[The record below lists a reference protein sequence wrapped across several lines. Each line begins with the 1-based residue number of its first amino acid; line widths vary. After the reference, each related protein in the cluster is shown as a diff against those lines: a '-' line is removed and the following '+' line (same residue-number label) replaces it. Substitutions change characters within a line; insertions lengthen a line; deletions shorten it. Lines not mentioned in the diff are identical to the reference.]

1 MIPVIS
7 TTTSIL
13 GYNQYESWEYQP
25 YATNTPTSWA
35 CPNLPAG
42 LSIDTPTIY
51 SLTGVASTDVL
62 TATGS
67 SYANGDQIFIPN
79 LTGGAGLTANTI
91 YFVRDVSGAAFKLA
105 ATLGGA
111 AINFTTDLTAGNI
124 SKVGTGLIN
133 GAATVAGV
141 FNCGLTA
148 TNADGTSAVLMLTI
162 GIAAAAASTA
172 LLTNSGYQAT
182 IDVAT
187 KLLTIGSAAAS
198 AAVSYPILSLETD
211 PGTSPILRPNPI
223 LFARQND
230 SFLIWLNFVKN
241 GVPCN
246 LTITALSIALKE
258 KESSSRIILG
268 NTMTQVG
275 SGAGSFFGLFCDLS
289 SATGLAD
296 ILAGYQGDD
305 GTSFA
310 ALAEI
315 AWTETN
321 AAAGTWSGSPSSFKF
336 TTQDFGIQIASD
348 MAA

>member
-13 GYNQYESWEYQP
+13 GYNQYESWQYQP

-42 LSIDTPTIY
+42 LSI
-51 SLTGVASTDVL
+51 
-62 TATGS
+62 
-67 SYANGDQIFIPN
+67 
-79 LTGGAGLTANTI
+79 NT
-91 YFVRDVSGAAFKLA
+91 
-105 ATLGGA
+105 T
-111 AINFTTDLTAGNI
+111 
-124 SKVGTGLIN
+124 TGLIS

-162 GIAAAAASTA
+162 GIAAAAASAA
-172 LLTNSGYQAT
+172 LLTNSGYQVT

-187 KLLTIGSAAAS
+187 KLVTVGSTPAAAT
-198 AAVSYPILSLETD
+198 AAGSSPILTVESD
-211 PGTSPILRPNPI
+211 PGTSPILRSNPI
-223 LFARQND
+223 LFSRQND
-230 SFLIWLNFVKN
+230 SLLLWINFVKN
-241 GVPCN
+241 GQPAN
-246 LTITALSIALKE
+246 LTITALALALKE
-258 KESSSRIILG
+258 TEQSSRIILG

-275 SGAGSFFGLFCDLS
+275 SGAGSFYGLFCDLS
-289 SATGLAD
+289 TASALAT
-296 ILAGYQGDD
+296 ILAGYSSPD

-321 AAAGTWSGSPSSFKF
+321 AAAGTWSGSPASFKF
-336 TTQDFGIQIASD
+336 SSQDFCIQIASD